1 MMNKNNDMNGAR
13 IIGYGLG
20 SLGKDFALGVMGSY
34 LLLFYTDIFGISAG
48 AAGMIFLLTKIW
60 DAVND
65 PMMGAIADRSPVTK
79 RGKYRPYVLFTCIPL
94 SVLCVLCFLSPDFS
108 PAGKVAYAAITYT
121 LTGMVFTAYDVPL
134 WSMVPSL
141 TNNEHT
147 KNKLISAARTF
158 TTVAMFL
165 ASAIAYNMIIRL
177 GGGETTENLKKGYPR
192 FMIIVGIVSVIFA
205 LIAYFSTKE
214 VNVPDVPPQE
224 ANIFKGF
231 IKIMCKPLVLVLLA
245 MVFCAFSMILPSVS
259 GTFYM
264 IYYLGRPELIGAY
277 MGICMGVGMISSIAA
292 PMLMKK
298 FAARTLAAFA
308 FGGDIVA
315 GIVIFFIGKGSLP
328 ILFVC
333 FAVVGLATGILMV
346 TITTMLTQTA
356 EYIAEKQGYRADGA
370 CFSMNSFAIKIGQA
384 IASATVSFLLAATGY
399 VANQAQTKAALTGIL
414 MSRSIVPAIVAGFGL
429 ICVLSWNTD
438 KKESK

>member
-1 MMNKNNDMNGAR
+1 MMNNKNEMNGAR

-79 RGKYRPYVLFTCIPL
+79 RGKYRPYILFTCIPL

-108 PAGKVAYAAITYT
+108 PAGKVVYAAITYT
-121 LTGMVFTAYDVPL
+121 LTGMIFTAYDVPL

-141 TNNEHT
+141 TNNEHI

-158 TTVAMFL
+158 TTIAMFL
-165 ASAIAYNMIIRL
+165 ASSVAYNMIIRL
-177 GGGETTENLKKGYPR
+177 GGGESTENLKKGYPL
-192 FMIIVGIVSVIFA
+192 FMTIVGVISVIFA
-205 LIAYFSTKE
+205 LAAYFSTKE
-214 VNVPDVPPQE
+214 VNVPDTPPQE

-231 IKIMCKPLVLVLLA
+231 IKIMCKPLILVLLA
-245 MVFCAFSMILPSVS
+245 MVFCSFSMILPSVS

-264 IYYLGRPELIGAY
+264 IYYLGRPDLIGPY
-277 MGICMGVGMISSIAA
+277 MGICMGFGVITSIAA

-298 FAARTLAAFA
+298 MEAKTLAAFA
-308 FGGDIVA
+308 FGADIVA
-315 GIVIFFIGKGSLP
+315 GIVIFIVGKGSLP
-328 ILFVC
+328 VLFVC
-333 FAVVGLATGILMV
+333 FAVVGLATGALMV
-346 TITTMLTQTA
+346 TITTMLSQTA

-384 IASATVSFLLAATGY
+384 IASAAVSFLLAATGY
-399 VANQAQTKAALTGIL
+399 VANQAQTDTALTGIL
-414 MSRSIVPAIVAGFGL
+414 MTRSIIPAVVAAAGL
-429 ICVLSWNTD
+429 VCVLCWNT
-438 KKESK
+438 KRKG